1 MKIKI
6 LCIGCFHGKIPKKL
20 KQFVRKNKIDL
31 ILAHG
36 DFPDFTAF
44 RNLQFKYWNETAVG
58 VTFEEIIGKEKIEC
72 IEKSGI
78 AKGKKVL
85 KFLNSFGIPV
95 IITHGNHDITNKYPW
110 KEQDPFEEINAD
122 SLENSIKN
130 LKNITQLDYSAKKFK
145 NFYIYGIGCKVLTP
159 NAPENIIIYNYWKK
173 LREKEHKKLRQ
184 FFTKQ
189 KAKHTII
196 LTHDPPYGTKLDK
209 ITWKKS
215 PRYGEHLGTDQV
227 KLFVKKYQ
235 PLLWVCGNI
244 HEGRGIIK
252 IGKTIVVNT
261 GYGRIGQAAY
271 AEIENGK
278 IKVKLIKL

>member
-20 KQFVRKNKIDL
+20 KQFVRKNKTDL

-44 RNLQFKYWNETAVG
+44 RNLQFKYWNETAMG
-58 VTFEEIIGKEKIEC
+58 MTFEEIVGKEKVEHL
-72 IEKSGI
+72 EKSGI
-78 AKGKKVL
+78 AQGKKVL
-85 KFLNSFGIPV
+85 KFLNSFNIPV

-130 LKNITQLDYSAKKFK
+130 LRNITQLDYSAKKFK
-145 NFYIYGIGCKVLTP
+145 NFFIYGVGCKVLTP
-159 NAPENIIIYNYWKK
+159 NAPENPIIYNYWKK
-173 LREKEHKKLRQ
+173 LREKEYKKLKQ

-252 IGKTIVVNT
+252 IGKTVVVNT
-261 GYGRIGQAAY
+261 GYARIGQAAY

-278 IKVKLIKL
+278 VKVKLIGL